1 VASFTERGWE
11 VKEKKM
17 WGALKKHRGRRN
29 APTAIKEGKMVERL
43 AIDLAGSSPASTK
56 YTQFVKER

>member
-1 VASFTERGWE
+1 
-11 VKEKKM
+11 M